1 MNNSFMVTIDLE
13 TIYNEKIAEKIA
25 KKLLINLFSKGNNNA
40 YDIYTGKNNG
50 QIVLDD
56 LVQEMLL
63 FLAEHS
69 NEWYLYRTTHRY
81 STDETRTTL
90 VFLSDET
97 QKDFFR
103 IVSNTLYHEKTR
115 HDNKKLWLE
124 IDSEQGKID
133 DISFLAS
140 HTCIDD
146 VMTLSLYN
154 SFLSYL
160 ITAKPK
166 KAKIFTNFI
175 DTRLQG
181 FKIRECAEILSIKES
196 TAFDCAKQLKALWK
210 EFNARSSEHNQSRK
224 EYTLLTD
231 EEKSKLNYSKLPDY
245 MWLI

>member
-13 TIYNEKIAEKIA
+13 TIYTEKIAEKIA

-50 QIVLDD
+50 QIVIDD

-63 FLAEHS
+63 FLAEHG
-69 NEWYLYRTTHRY
+69 NEWYLHHSFHRY

-124 IDSEQGKID
+124 IDGEQGKIN
-133 DISFLAS
+133 DIFFLAS

-154 SFLSYL
+154 SFLSYI

-166 KAKIFTNFI
+166 KAKLFFDFI
-175 DTRLQG
+175 NTRLQG
-181 FKIRECAEILSIKES
+181 YKIRECAEILSIKET
-196 TAFDCAKQLKALWK
+196 TAFDCAKQLKIIWK
-210 EFNARSSEHNQSRK
+210 EFNARSSEHSQTRK
-224 EYTLLTD
+224 EYTLLT
-231 EEKSKLNYSKLPDY
+231 EEQKSNLDYSKIPEY
-245 MWLI
+245 MWLM